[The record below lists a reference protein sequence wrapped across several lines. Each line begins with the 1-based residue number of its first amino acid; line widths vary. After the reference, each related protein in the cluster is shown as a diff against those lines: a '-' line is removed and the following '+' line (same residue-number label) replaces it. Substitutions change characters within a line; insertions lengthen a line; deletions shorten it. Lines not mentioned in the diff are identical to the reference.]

1 MKRLKCPQ
9 CEEFI
14 IFDENEDTTPFE
26 ETGLFSDMYDPEFKV
41 IKVRL
46 KPKRDDLGEVVVVEN
61 VFCEKQIF
69 PLKLGDNLFGRKCNG
84 TIVDAAIDT
93 GDMSMD
99 RRHCIFN
106 VSEKD
111 GNLVYTVR
119 DNESL
124 CGTFVMNEILQ
135 KNEKRIIED
144 SEIITIGATTL
155 ILKTKK

>member
-14 IFDENEDTTPFE
+14 IFDENEDVQDGMAKLE
-26 ETGLFSDMYDPEFKV
+26 CENCGKRFKV
-41 IKVRL
+41 KL
-46 KPKRDDLGEVVVVEN
+46 KPKRNDLGEVVVVEN

-84 TIVDAAIDT
+84 TVVDAAIDT